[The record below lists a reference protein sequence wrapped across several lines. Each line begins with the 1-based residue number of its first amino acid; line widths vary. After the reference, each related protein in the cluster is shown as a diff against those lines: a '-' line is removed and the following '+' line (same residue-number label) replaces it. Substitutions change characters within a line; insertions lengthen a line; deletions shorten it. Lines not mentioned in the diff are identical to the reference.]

1 MATVYL
7 PLCRTNHQID
17 AQIDIHSNKYLFYIS
32 IKYEVV
38 NNVKYNAWMKS
49 WIMVTR
55 TEKGEFYKQKEDKQI
70 RLSFDF
76 LTGTLMKA
84 NLMNLI

>member
-1 MATVYL
+1 
-7 PLCRTNHQID
+7 
-17 AQIDIHSNKYLFYIS
+17 
-32 IKYEVV
+32 
-38 NNVKYNAWMKS
+38 
-49 WIMVTR
+49 MVTR

>member
-1 MATVYL
+1 
-7 PLCRTNHQID
+7 
-17 AQIDIHSNKYLFYIS
+17 
-32 IKYEVV
+32 
-38 NNVKYNAWMKS
+38 MKS

-84 NLMNLI
+84 NIMNLI